1 MRLGLYFTKTI
12 MRSTLLVTL
21 LFFSL
26 VALIEIVEIGNR
38 ADLSLFTD
46 PAKTLGAA
54 GITSTL
60 WALDLLPISFLVG
73 GVLALMEL
81 QNNRALIVAKT
92 SGVSIWGIAKWPAL
106 ACALFGLIVSFAV
119 EPAALWANKALE
131 EQVGVV
137 DGNRYVQLGKKKW
150 IVQENQNGKFYIRA
164 DAVSEDGLDLQNIV
178 LFQHNLNNQ
187 VSMRLEA
194 ENATFGDKVWTF
206 NNGAFILSDGT
217 RRIFAETTV
226 ESVSTQHELSLQLGS
241 VFQMDIYTLR
251 QYVENIDQSNQNVAA
266 AVTHLRQMEVLP
278 AILVGALLI
287 AFAFTTG
294 YRRHGTSGTQ
304 VLYGIVLGFVL
315 YVITKLLDRA
325 GEAGSMD
332 ATLAA
337 WGPAIVTIV
346 IGTSVLLWKEDG

>member
-1 MRLGLYFTKTI
+1 MRLGVHFTGTI
-12 MRSTLLVTL
+12 LRSSLMVTL
-21 LFFSL
+21 LFFCL

-38 ADLSLFTD
+38 ADLSLFTS
-46 PAKTLGAA
+46 PLTTLGAA
-54 GITSTL
+54 AITSTI

-73 GVLALMEL
+73 SVLALMEL

-106 ACALFGLIVSFAV
+106 ACALFGLFVTFAI

-137 DGNRYVQLGKKKW
+137 DGNKYVQLGKKKW
-150 IVQENQNGKFYIRA
+150 IVQENDRGKFYLRA
-164 DAVSEDGLDLQNIV
+164 DAVSEDGLDLQDTV
-178 LFQHNLNNQ
+178 LFQHDSNAQ
-187 VSMRLEA
+187 VSMRLDA
-194 ENATFGDKVWTF
+194 ESARFDGSAWTF
-206 NNGAFILSDGT
+206 KNGAFILSDGT
-217 RRIFAETTV
+217 RRVFDETQI
-226 ESVSTQHELSLQLGS
+226 ESFSSKEELSLQLGS
-241 VFQMDIYTLR
+241 ILQMDVYTLR
-251 QYVENIDQSNQNVAA
+251 QYVETIDKNNQNIAA
-266 AVTHLRQMEVLP
+266 AITRLRQMEVLP
-278 AILVGALLI
+278 ALLVGALLI